1 MKKTLIL
8 AALTILSP
16 SHVSAEFALSAI
28 AGSSTQITATADVNR
43 YEQCTQFSQAMIV
56 ASMSGA
62 TKAGDKFTVN
72 LRCGTAKFPS
82 TVVSVSADGGSD
94 VQSALV
100 SIPPGTAGI
109 LYLDVSP
116 ATMAGSWEASMVMK

>member
-1 MKKTLIL
+1 
-8 AALTILSP
+8 
-16 SHVSAEFALSAI
+16 
-28 AGSSTQITATADVNR
+28 
-43 YEQCTQFSQAMIV
+43 MIV

-72 LRCGTAKFPS
+72 LRCGMTKFPS

-109 LYLDVSP
+109 LYLDVNP